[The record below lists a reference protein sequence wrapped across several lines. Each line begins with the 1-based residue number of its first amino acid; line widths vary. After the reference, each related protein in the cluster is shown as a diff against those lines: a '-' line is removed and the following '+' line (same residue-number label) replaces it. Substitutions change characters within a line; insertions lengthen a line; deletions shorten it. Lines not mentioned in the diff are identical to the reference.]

1 MTRLLLFVT
10 RFPPEFVGTAQYA
23 LLLANGLARRAD
35 LAVTVLA
42 PAYAGRNWPDESLPF
57 CVRRDPALVARPV
70 VLRYPRST
78 RALLRALAEVRP
90 DVLWAINGMAT
101 RVAGRVA
108 GQLELPVLG
117 TLHGTDMAR
126 RLPGRNPWTW
136 LESRWQRRFYR
147 RAGLLLTNSAFTH
160 DLALSKGIAA
170 DKLRVVRLGVPLP
183 ADPEAVR
190 QRARLAHPE
199 WCDHPLV
206 LTVGRLVPQKGHR
219 LLLEAMATVLPTRPE
234 VRHVIVGDGPERPAL
249 EAQIARLGIASQ
261 VQLVGRLAPGTLD
274 ELYSLATVFA
284 LTSHQ
289 VAGQVEGMG
298 YVFLE
303 AAAWGVPAVATRH
316 GGIPEA
322 VLDGVTGALVPAQAP
337 AIAAALAH
345 LLDDSPRRQQMA
357 AAARARVSNEMG
369 LERMI
374 EAAAAAIDQVR
385 AGA

>member
-1 MTRLLLFVT
+1 LTRLLLFVT

-42 PAYAGRNWPDESLPF
+42 PAYAGRDWPDEALPF
-57 CVRRDPALVARPV
+57 SVRRNPALVSRPV
-70 VLRYPRST
+70 VCRYPRST
-78 RALLRALAEVRP
+78 RALVQALAEVRP
-90 DVLWAINGMAT
+90 DVLWAVNGMAT

-108 GQLELPVLG
+108 RQLAVPVLG

-136 LESRWQRRFYR
+136 LESRWQRRFYQ
-147 RAGLLLTNSAFTH
+147 RAGLLLTNSTFTH
-160 DLALSKGIAA
+160 DLAVSKGIAT

-183 ADPEAVR
+183 AAAEAVR
-190 QRARLAHPE
+190 RRARLAHPE
-199 WCDHPLV
+199 WCDRPLV

-219 LLLEAMATVLPTRPE
+219 LLLDAMAAVLPARPE

-249 EAQIARLGIASQ
+249 AAQIARLGLASQ
-261 VQLVGRLAPGTLD
+261 VQLVGRVPPEALD

-322 VLDGVTGALVPAQAP
+322 VLDGVTGALVPAHAP
-337 AIAAALAH
+337 AVAAALTH
-345 LLDDSPRRQQMA
+345 LLDNPARRQEMA
-357 AAARARVSNEMG
+357 AAAQARVRGEMS

-374 EAAAAAIDQVR
+374 EAAAAAIDQVKG
-385 AGA
+385 GA